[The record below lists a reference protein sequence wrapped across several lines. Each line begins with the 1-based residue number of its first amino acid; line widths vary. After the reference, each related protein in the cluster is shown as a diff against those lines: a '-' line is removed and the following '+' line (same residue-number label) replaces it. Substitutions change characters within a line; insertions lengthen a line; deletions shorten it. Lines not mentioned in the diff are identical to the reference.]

1 MGDERQRGKRFYRSL
16 SAALKREQFGLAEE
30 WEFAHTPA
38 LNRLNTRSS
47 GFAQMNFK
55 SLMES
60 AAE

>member
-1 MGDERQRGKRFYRSL
+1 MRFYPSL

-38 LNRLNTRSS
+38 LNRLNTGSS
-47 GFAQMNFK
+47 GFAQMDFTRI
-55 SLMES
+55 MES